1 MNIRKLL
8 VTLLVVYA
16 LITLGIQFLMIFV
29 GRFPPLLISLT
40 TLLGFSIALL
50 HASERM
56 NWKRASWMMGSSF
69 VISLTFECIGV
80 ATGIVYG
87 PYHYTEKLGFLFL
100 GLVPLLIPVAWFMMM
115 YPSFVM
121 ADWIVPARL
130 VWRNV
135 LVAAVGAIIMTAW
148 DVVMDPLMVKGGH
161 WVWDVNGPYFGIP
174 LQNFSG
180 WWVTTFVTIL
190 VFLWLGRPMVP
201 DHSDFNF
208 DRQALALYT
217 VTALG
222 SISGALIGGLG
233 GAALAGVFAIF
244 PWMLFGWMRMEGN

>member
-87 PYHYTEKLGFLFL
+87 PYHYTEKLGLLFL
-100 GLVPLLIPVAWFMMM
+100 GLCRCSFPLP
-115 YPSFVM
+115 
-121 ADWIVPARL
+121 
-130 VWRNV
+130 
-135 LVAAVGAIIMTAW
+135 
-148 DVVMDPLMVKGGH
+148 
-161 WVWDVNGPYFGIP
+161 
-174 LQNFSG
+174 
-180 WWVTTFVTIL
+180 
-190 VFLWLGRPMVP
+190 
-201 DHSDFNF
+201 
-208 DRQALALYT
+208 
-217 VTALG
+217 G
-222 SISGALIGGLG
+222 S
-233 GAALAGVFAIF
+233 
-244 PWMLFGWMRMEGN
+244 